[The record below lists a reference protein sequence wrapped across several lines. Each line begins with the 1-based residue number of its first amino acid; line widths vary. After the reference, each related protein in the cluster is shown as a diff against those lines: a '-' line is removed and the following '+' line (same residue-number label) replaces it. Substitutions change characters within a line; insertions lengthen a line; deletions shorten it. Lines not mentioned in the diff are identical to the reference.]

1 MSGGAFLI
9 VGGIQKPH
17 GIRGELYVRVETDRP
32 DEVFRPGRVL
42 LLGDGRGHPDGRS
55 VTVDRARPFKDG
67 LLLKAVGLTSRT
79 AEVDAMKGA
88 QLLLPR
94 EELAPLAEGEIYTHQ
109 LVGLRVVAEE
119 GEVGVVRDLYD
130 APGGQLLGVDRPGKA
145 ELLIPFVQALVKRI
159 DVEAG
164 VLELDAPPGLLDL

>member
-1 MSGGAFLI
+1 MLGGAFLI

-17 GIRGELYVRVETDRP
+17 GIRGELFVRLETDRP

-42 LLGDGRGHPDGRS
+42 SLGDTRGQPDGRTL
-55 VTVDRARPFKDG
+55 TVERTRPFKDG
-67 LLLKAVGLTSRT
+67 LLLKAVGIGSRT

-94 EELAPLAEGEIYTHQ
+94 DELGRLEEGEVYTHQ
-109 LVGLRVVAEE
+109 LVGLRVMAGEA
-119 GEVGVVRDLYD
+119 EVGVVRDLYD
-130 APGGQLLGVDRPGKA
+130 APGGQLLGVDRPGKK

-159 DVEAG
+159 DVQAG